1 MVFFCFKKWKPRLI
15 FKQCAIC
22 SIAKAITSCSFH
34 RFVLLVCLRA
44 CVAGLA
50 MNEIVSCVPVS
61 DFICFHRYLWQYRNS
76 VISPGLL
83 PDNYYQVKDL
93 YRLFPV
99 RAVEG
104 TWNIFAIL
112 QSFLMRLFCHHQWP
126 LQNLNFSSV
135 RYKPSA
141 LNTELWLLPMLSSV
155 ATGQHIRLI

>member
-50 MNEIVSCVPVS
+50 MNEIVSCVPVN
-61 DFICFHRYLWQYRNS
+61 DFVRFHRYLWQYRNS

-104 TWNIFAIL
+104 TWNILAIL
-112 QSFLMRLFCHHQWP
+112 QSFFFSETFLPPQMTSTKFKLFCCEIQHQHSIHRAMAAP
-126 LQNLNFSSV
+126 NAFISSHWST
-135 RYKPSA
+135 Y
-141 LNTELWLLPMLSSV
+141 
-155 ATGQHIRLI
+155 